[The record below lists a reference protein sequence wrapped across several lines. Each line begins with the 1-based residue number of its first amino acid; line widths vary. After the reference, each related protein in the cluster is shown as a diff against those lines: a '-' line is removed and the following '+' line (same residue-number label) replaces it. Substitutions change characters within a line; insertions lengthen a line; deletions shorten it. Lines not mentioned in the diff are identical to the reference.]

1 MSKFIYINPA
11 ANNADDSVSFPAEKL
26 YALRLTSANN
36 LTVFWQDSKRTGL
49 NKCIL
54 PITSGKGYEVIDS
67 IVSAINFG
75 KNNLITL
82 IDDETGV
89 KISED
94 ILSAGDVTFE
104 GAFVLTGNVTG
115 NLTGNSA
122 GVHTGAVAG
131 NVTGDL
137 IGDVIHTSSITNY
150 AAGAGVMTPG
160 ALLPDS
166 IHSHINEGAVTFT
179 LPAGGALD
187 SAITETAWPIG
198 SYREMIYA
206 NIGTGASTIT
216 GTTGMTV
223 VGNASVATLTNV
235 RIAVYKVSASAY
247 TAYVL

>member
-1 MSKFIYINPA
+1 MSKFIYINGS
-11 ANNADDSVSFPAEKL
+11 ANNADESVSFPVEKL
-26 YALRLTSANN
+26 YALELQSANS

-49 NKCIL
+49 NKCVL
-54 PITSGKGYEVIDS
+54 VVTSGKGYEVIDS

-75 KNNLITL
+75 KNNVITL

-89 KISED
+89 KISEE
-94 ILSAGDVTFE
+94 IAQAGSVSPA

-115 NLTGNSA
+115 NVTGNLTGN
-122 GVHTGAVAG
+122 VTG

-137 IGDVIHTSSITNY
+137 IGDVIHTSSITDY
-150 AAGAGVMTPG
+150 AAGAGVMAPG

-166 IHSHINEGAVTFT
+166 IHSHINAGAVTFT

-216 GTTGMTV
+216 GATGMTV
-223 VGNASVATLTNV
+223 VGSAAVATLTNV